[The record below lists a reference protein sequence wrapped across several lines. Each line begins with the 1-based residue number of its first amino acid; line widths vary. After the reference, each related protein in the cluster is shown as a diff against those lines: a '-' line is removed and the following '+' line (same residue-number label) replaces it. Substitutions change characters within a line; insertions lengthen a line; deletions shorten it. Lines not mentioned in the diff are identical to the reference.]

1 MQGEPPDS
9 GGGKGRILA
18 RLAGFGAL
26 IVGVVLVAFVLFG
39 GDSGTGYKLLFET
52 GGQLVPGNQV
62 LVGGQPIGTVDEIK
76 LTEDA
81 QAEVAITVDEPLHEG
96 TTAVIRATSLSGI
109 ANRYVSIAPGA
120 NSEPEI
126 PGGTLIPSTETT
138 TPVDIDQLFNT
149 FDRRTRDGLAE
160 FIQGQ
165 AVVYTGNEKEA
176 NAAYKYLAPGLQ
188 STTRLLEELTRDEQT
203 FSEFLASGSSVLG
216 AIAERRDDLAAL
228 TSNANQALG
237 AIAAENEAFD
247 RSLVALPPAL
257 RQANTTFVNL
267 RAALG
272 DLTPLIEVTG
282 ESTKDLE
289 PFLVSLATVADKSVP
304 VFSDVSKVLH
314 LDGPAN
320 DLVDTLGA
328 LPGAE
333 KAAANSV
340 PAQIKALDDSQQNI
354 AQLRPYTPDLLAF
367 LGRFGQATSNYDA
380 NGHYLRVQPTGI
392 NFFNWNSATNVLDP
406 APTTQQF
413 QEYDNGFFNRCPGGS
428 TQPISGSNP
437 FLDNGA
443 LDGICNPSDVPP
455 GP

>member
-216 AIAERRDDLAAL
+216 RD
-228 TSNANQALG
+228 
-237 AIAAENEAFD
+237 
-247 RSLVALPPAL
+247 R
-257 RQANTTFVNL
+257 
-267 RAALG
+267 RAA
-272 DLTPLIEVTG
+272 
-282 ESTKDLE
+282 
-289 PFLVSLATVADKSVP
+289 
-304 VFSDVSKVLH
+304 
-314 LDGPAN
+314 
-320 DLVDTLGA
+320 
-328 LPGAE
+328 
-333 KAAANSV
+333 
-340 PAQIKALDDSQQNI
+340 
-354 AQLRPYTPDLLAF
+354 R
-367 LGRFGQATSNYDA
+367 
-380 NGHYLRVQPTGI
+380 
-392 NFFNWNSATNVLDP
+392 
-406 APTTQQF
+406 
-413 QEYDNGFFNRCPGGS
+413 
-428 TQPISGSNP
+428 
-437 FLDNGA
+437 
-443 LDGICNPSDVPP
+443 
-455 GP
+455 